1 MDPNINNS
9 ISPDS
14 SVNGGQFCV
23 LTIDGGGSKGFY
35 TLGVLKEIEAMI
47 GCPLYQKFNLIFGV
61 STGAI
66 IASLI
71 ALGYSVDSI
80 LSLYRNY
87 VPDVMSKSTSSAR
100 SLALKKL
107 SKEVFDNATFND
119 VKTDVG
125 IVAANW
131 ATGNP
136 VIFKGN
142 ITQAHGRTSTF
153 VPGFG
158 VNIADAVIAS
168 CSAFPFFERSIVR
181 TSAGEDIEL
190 ADGGYCANNPTLYAI
205 ADAVQAIKHSR
216 QNIRLVS
223 VGVGVYPESTPSLL
237 MKFLRK
243 YVLSVQLLEKTLKI
257 NTQSMD
263 TLRLILFRDI
273 QTIRINDSYVAPEMA
288 TNLLEHDLGKLDIL
302 FQRGR
307 ESFASREKQLFEYL
321 M

>member
-1 MDPNINNS
+1 M
-9 ISPDS
+9 
-14 SVNGGQFCV
+14 
-23 LTIDGGGSKGFY
+23 
-35 TLGVLKEIEAMI
+35 
-47 GCPLYQKFNLIFGV
+47 
-61 STGAI
+61 
-66 IASLI
+66 
-71 ALGYSVDSI
+71 
-80 LSLYRNY
+80 
-87 VPDVMSKSTSSAR
+87 
-100 SLALKKL
+100 
-107 SKEVFDNATFND
+107 
-119 VKTDVG
+119 
-125 IVAANW
+125 
-131 ATGNP
+131 
-136 VIFKGN
+136 
-142 ITQAHGRTSTF
+142 
-153 VPGFG
+153 
-158 VNIADAVIAS
+158 
-168 CSAFPFFERSIVR
+168 
-181 TSAGEDIEL
+181 

-263 TLRLILFRDI
+263 TLRHILFRDI